1 LRLLRQLGPR
11 EGEALYELAA
21 QASGAGQRWLSP
33 ARRRHFARSADER
46 FFRWF
51 GSLFTGEVETFW
63 GAFTTQRR
71 LRAGLSLCT
80 TRLWNP
86 KPHRLKL
93 WVHPGYRGQVEQVLA
108 QDVVALLSQQPR
120 HLARISLPAC
130 ESQAIEALLGQ
141 GFAKVRTLI
150 LMKLDL

>member
-1 LRLLRQLGPR
+1 LRQLGPR
-11 EGEALYELAA
+11 EGEALHELAA
-21 QASGAGQRWLSP
+21 QSSGAGQRWLSP
-33 ARRRHFARSADER
+33 VRRRQFVRSLDER

-51 GSLFTGEVETFW
+51 GSLFSGEVETFW

-71 LRAGLSLCT
+71 LRAGLSLSA

-93 WVHPGYRGQVEQVLA
+93 WVHPGYREQVEDALA
-108 QDVVALLSQQPR
+108 QDVAALLARQSR
-120 HLARISLPAC
+120 RLTRISLPAC
-130 ESQAIEALLGQ
+130 ESQAVEALLGQ
-141 GFAKVRTLI
+141 GFIKVRTLI